1 MALSLQDLCVQKL
14 AHIPEKKLKP
24 QLNWL
29 AYNRVETYKIQQGFD
44 EWSAKIKRIEF
55 ELNIDDILVEK
66 DMEAG
71 DLIYRLNVKLRDD
84 DEWYVINE
92 FEDDYEKY
100 WEIAEQ
106 RGLIAEADEED
117 LVYQQSEFDEEGN
130 EFQYTYTYSFSGH
143 PVDIFVNPL

>member
-14 AHIPEKKLKP
+14 APIPEKELKP

-29 AYNRVETYKIQQGFD
+29 AYNRVEAYKIQQGFD

-55 ELNIDDILVEK
+55 ELNIADMLIEK

-71 DLIYRLNVKLRDD
+71 DLVYRLNVKMRDD

-92 FEDDYEKY
+92 MDDDYDKF

-106 RGLIAEADEED
+106 RGLIRELDED
-117 LVYQQSEFDEEGN
+117 DYVYQQIEMDEEGN
-130 EFQYTYTYSFSGH
+130 EYEYTYTYRDGE
-143 PVDIFVNPL
+143 PIDIFINRL